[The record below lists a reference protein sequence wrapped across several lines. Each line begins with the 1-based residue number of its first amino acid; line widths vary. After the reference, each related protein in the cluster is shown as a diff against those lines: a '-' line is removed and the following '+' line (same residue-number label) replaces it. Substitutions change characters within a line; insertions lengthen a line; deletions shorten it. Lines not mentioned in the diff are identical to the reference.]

1 MTSFNSQVT
10 EEQAIEIEKATKNQ
24 AASRK
29 WREERSCRVTAS
41 RFGEIMNMR
50 ATTDG
55 SRLAE
60 TIVRPSPLNVPA
72 VKWGKM
78 HEGRVL
84 REYELAR
91 GISVTR
97 SGLVVDRTRPYLACS
112 PDGIAADRLVEVKG
126 IYSCREL
133 EVRAGMSKWL
143 VEQDGHLKL
152 KEQCR
157 YWWQVQGQMAIVGK
171 NRCDVVVFTDTD
183 TKTVE
188 VLSVPGL
195 YGEVMVPKLKHF
207 FESYV
212 ARALFD

>member
-1 MTSFNSQVT
+1 
-10 EEQAIEIEKATKNQ
+10 
-24 AASRK
+24 
-29 WREERSCRVTAS
+29 
-41 RFGEIMNMR
+41 MNMR

-55 SRLAE
+55 SRLAA
-60 TIVRPSPLNVPA
+60 TIVRPCPLNVPA
-72 VKWGKM
+72 VKWGKA

-84 REYELAR
+84 REYELER
-91 GISVTR
+91 GISVAR

-133 EVRAGMSKWL
+133 EVRAGLVDWL
-143 VEQDGHLKL
+143 VELDGHLKL

-171 NRCDVVVFTDTD
+171 SLCDVVEFTNTD
-183 TKTVE
+183 VKTVE
-188 VLSVPGL
+188 VQSVPGL
-195 YGEVMVPKLKHF
+195 YEEVMVPKLKNF

-212 ARALFD
+212 ARAMVD